1 MEGKII
7 FNNTARAGEQ
17 EGGIH
22 MEQLLNNLKM
32 INYENISLDELL
44 VGRKDLL
51 FDSEWIRVYDE
62 IKELKNRT
70 TITDNMKI
78 REKAFLIVY
87 EKSLSDDLAAYVSD
101 DFGLI
106 FDSIILNYKDEWL
119 DKLIKCYEQLYIPSG
134 IL

>member
-1 MEGKII
+1 MY
-7 FNNTARAGEQ
+7 R
-17 EGGIH
+17 GIH

-32 INYENISLDELL
+32 INYENINLDELL
-44 VGRKDLL
+44 VGREDML

-78 REKAFLIVY
+78 REKVFLIVY
-87 EKSLSDDLAAYVSD
+87 EKLLSDDLAAYVSD

-119 DKLIKCYEQLYIPSG
+119 DKFIKCYEQLHIPSG